1 MLLCFYPCLFGFVS
15 QHRGNGMSIHLKIF
29 SYIFSMILVLFIA
42 ISIAVYLLLFRSFFE
57 NEVRNIINNQ
67 DNVTENVRFILEQIE
82 GAATMIAANPNI
94 AVEVDAAASDFQIFG
109 NDDEVHH
116 IATLENTSN
125 ILEVINGIHIVTS
138 KGEFFTSNA
147 AIDASQ
153 TSRLRDLYSAQMLN
167 PGETYT
173 GLQALTLATGYTF
186 SAISYVRP
194 MYNYN
199 NEYSLAVLV
208 IDIDYVLL
216 REVLT
221 AAAIKNH
228 EWVLLVDRSGNTI
241 FTYPYNTI
249 LDPILVENPDLLKNN
264 QTLLEEKVF
273 GRDMIVSSSDI
284 ATPSWRMVRLIPLTD
299 IRQQINSIEMNLS
312 LIIMLYILIALL
324 SSYYISKIFIRPIKE
339 MYEKFQA
346 VERGD
351 LSVRII
357 NQRKDE
363 FGHLGHSFNAMVAQI
378 DLLLKQQLHEQQQK
392 SDLEFE
398 ILQAQIN
405 PHFLYNTLD
414 SIKWLAAIQNAN
426 NIGELTTALINLL
439 KYNISVKKAVVLL
452 EDEIKSLNNYFV
464 VQKYRYGDTF
474 DARFEL
480 DPETLQCEV
489 LHFMLQ
495 PIVENAIIH
504 GFEDIS
510 HTGLVTIQSSKEGQ
524 DLVIAVKDNGIGIKA
539 DRIIDLEN
547 NPADRFNGIGM
558 SNIHNRIQLHYGKT
572 YGLSIASQVG
582 RGTTVTIRLPFQPK
596 QEI

>member
-1 MLLCFYPCLFGFVS
+1 
-15 QHRGNGMSIHLKIF
+15 
-29 SYIFSMILVLFIA
+29 
-42 ISIAVYLLLFRSFFE
+42 
-57 NEVRNIINNQ
+57 
-67 DNVTENVRFILEQIE
+67 
-82 GAATMIAANPNI
+82 
-94 AVEVDAAASDFQIFG
+94 
-109 NDDEVHH
+109 
-116 IATLENTSN
+116 
-125 ILEVINGIHIVTS
+125 
-138 KGEFFTSNA
+138 
-147 AIDASQ
+147 
-153 TSRLRDLYSAQMLN
+153 
-167 PGETYT
+167 
-173 GLQALTLATGYTF
+173 
-186 SAISYVRP
+186 
-194 MYNYN
+194 
-199 NEYSLAVLV
+199 
-208 IDIDYVLL
+208 
-216 REVLT
+216 
-221 AAAIKNH
+221 
-228 EWVLLVDRSGNTI
+228 
-241 FTYPYNTI
+241 
-249 LDPILVENPDLLKNN
+249 
-264 QTLLEEKVF
+264 
-273 GRDMIVSSSDI
+273 
-284 ATPSWRMVRLIPLTD
+284 
-299 IRQQINSIEMNLS
+299 
-312 LIIMLYILIALL
+312 
-324 SSYYISKIFIRPIKE
+324 
-339 MYEKFQA
+339 
-346 VERGD
+346 
-351 LSVRII
+351 
-357 NQRKDE
+357 
-363 FGHLGHSFNAMVAQI
+363 MVAQI

-558 SNIHNRIQLHYGKT
+558 SNIHNRIQLHYGKLT
-572 YGLSIASQVG
+572 DY
-582 RGTTVTIRLPFQPK
+582 P
-596 QEI
+596 